1 MSERIDIVV
10 TDGIDGDIPKKL
22 RDIAAT
28 ARDGYTQVNQLQKAV
43 NALQATQVNQ
53 LQMAASKLEV
63 QLLRQMRA
71 TKQLDIAT
79 NQAAISETR
88 AAIEK
93 QKLDAATAQA
103 AIAQDRQT
111 QSIIRGQIAAIN
123 LEAAQNRLAN
133 AKRREEMATELAN
146 NAQRISNN
154 LQTQGATNTK
164 QLAYMSQNLLFQ
176 LNDIAVSLASGQRPL
191 TVFLQQG
198 SQIATMFGPGS
209 GAGGALKQL
218 GGILGGLATKFAGP
232 LTAVGLFA
240 TGFAVLQSEIKDT
253 TGVAVGFID
262 VVVGTFQAFGSRIF
276 SAVDSALSPLKP
288 LFSAVFDFFYTA
300 AQNAIRGAAIL
311 WNFLPGV
318 IGNAISTMANG
329 FSIAYNF
336 VIDFVEAG
344 ANVAIDG
351 INLLIAGLNAIPGL
365 VGQKVVDPIKKV
377 NFDAAK
383 RGLIEV
389 RSYTE
394 LWGESITKA
403 DAGLKGLYDQI
414 AALAVANK
422 KAREEDEKGFN
433 KAEEYKR
440 VTEQLDRQI
449 RSMRMLSDARRV
461 QEQLDQIELNFL
473 QNKAP
478 LNAQET
484 QALRERLQTI
494 QAYARVQKET
504 DRIVE
509 ETTGAQKAFAA
520 TLQAGTRLLNQGTI
534 TQAQYEQ
541 QVIAGSIALNQAL
554 NPLHDYEESV
564 KSATRMLQFF
574 GEELTAQNAVE
585 AARQQA
591 LKKGIVL
598 SDERIAAMLEEQR
611 TLAQGT
617 LQQQAMSQVY
627 DQATGAQR
635 RHQLT
640 IDAAN
645 KLYRAGKID
654 ADAYA
659 RALNLASQE
668 IARANDPLYD
678 FNKSLSEQQMS
689 LYTYG
694 DAQAVLNAQ
703 LQQYNA
709 LLAAGSTSLT
719 FAQYQQTLMAQALAA
734 TTLQMAEQARIQQVV
749 QGVFNDISATTFYID
764 NQAAMY
770 AEIDRLRQADLISHM
785 TAEQAKAQIAIKA
798 NEQRLG
804 QAKDFF
810 GAFTGLA
817 QSGNKRI
824 AAIGKAAAIS
834 QAIID
839 GILGTQKALAAFP
852 PPFNYVA
859 AAGVAATAAVNV
871 ASIKAQNVG
880 NFNTGGQF
888 TVGGRAG
895 IDRNTI
901 AMGVTK
907 GERVTIET
915 AAQQRANDSGR
926 ANVGNAPAVNVPVK
940 VVNVIDPQEALAAMQ
955 TPEGEA
961 VVLNILRRNPDA
973 VKQAAS
979 G

>member
-1 MSERIDIVV
+1 MTTERVDIVV

-28 ARDGYTQVNQLQKAV
+28 AREGYTQVNQLQKAV
-43 NALQATQVNQ
+43 NALQSAQMNN
-53 LQMAASKLEV
+53 LSMAASKLEI
-63 QLLRQMRA
+63 QLLKQLRA
-71 TKQLDIAT
+71 QKQLDVAT
-79 NQAAISETR
+79 QQAAISETR

-93 QKLDAATAQA
+93 QKLVSETAQA

-123 LEAAQNRLAN
+123 LESAQMRLA
-133 AKRREEMATELAN
+133 ASKRREAQATELAN
-146 NAQRISNN
+146 EMQRASNT
-154 LQTQGATNTK
+154 LQATGATNTK

-176 LNDIAVSLASGQRPL
+176 LNDIGVSLASGQRPL

-218 GGILGGLATKFAGP
+218 GSMLGGLVTKFAGP
-232 LTAVGLFA
+232 IAVVGMFAAGFGL
-240 TGFAVLQSEIKDT
+240 LQSEIRKT
-253 TGVAVGFID
+253 SGVAVGFID

-276 SAVDSALSPLKP
+276 QAVDSALTPLKP
-288 LFSAVFDFFYTA
+288 LFTSVFDFFYQQ

-318 IGNAISTMANG
+318 VVNAISTMANG
-329 FSIAYNF
+329 FNVAYNF

-351 INLLIAGLNAIPGL
+351 INLLIAGINAIPGL
-365 VGQKVVDPIKKV
+365 VGAKVVDPIQKV

-389 RSYTE
+389 KSYTD
-394 LWGESITKA
+394 LWGDSVAKA
-403 DAGLKGLYDQI
+403 DAGLAGLYKQI
-414 AALAVANK
+414 EQLAVANK

-433 KAEEYKR
+433 KAEEYAR
-440 VTEQLDRQI
+440 ITDQLDRQI

-461 QEQLDQIELNFL
+461 QEQLDQIELQFL

-478 LNAQET
+478 LDAQEI
-484 QALRERLQTI
+484 ARLRERLQTI

-509 ETTGAQKAFAA
+509 ETTGAQQTFAA
-520 TLQAGTRLLNQGTI
+520 TLQAGTRLLNSGII
-534 TQAQYEQ
+534 TQQQYER

-554 NPLHDYEESV
+554 NPLYDYEEGV
-564 KSATRMLQFF
+564 RSATAMLQYF
-574 GEELTAQNAVE
+574 GDELSAQTAVE

-591 LKKGIVL
+591 LKKGVVL
-598 SDERIAAMLEEQR
+598 TDERIAQMLDEQR
-611 TLAQGT
+611 TLNQGV
-617 LQQQAMSQVY
+617 LVQQAMSQVY
-627 DQATGAQR
+627 DEATGAQR
-635 RHQLT
+635 RNQLA
-640 IDAAN
+640 IEAAN
-645 KLYRAGKID
+645 VLYRAGKID
-654 ADAYA
+654 AEAYA
-659 RALNLASQE
+659 RALNGANMELQ
-668 IARANDPLYD
+668 RAKDPLYD
-678 FNKSLSEQQMS
+678 FNKGLQEQQLS

-694 DAQAVLNAQ
+694 DAQDVLNAQ

-709 LLAAGSTSLT
+709 LLAANATSLT
-719 FAQYQQTLMAQALAA
+719 FAQYQQTAMAATLAN
-734 TTLQMAEQARIQQVV
+734 TTLQMAQQARVQQTIQ
-749 QGVFNDISATTFYID
+749 GIFNDFTAQTYYID
-764 NQAAMY
+764 NQRAMY
-770 AEIDRLRQADLISHM
+770 AEIDRLRQADVISH
-785 TAEQAKAQIAIKA
+785 TLAEKAKAEIARRA
-798 NEQRLG
+798 NEQRLT

-810 GAFTGLA
+810 GSFAGLQA
-817 QSGNKRI
+817 SGNKKI
-824 AAIGKAAAIS
+824 AAIGKAAAIT
-834 QAIID
+834 QAVID
-839 GILGTQKALAAFP
+839 GILGAQKALAAFP
-852 PPFNYVA
+852 PPYNYIA

-871 ASIKAQNVG
+871 AQIKAQNVG
-880 NFNTGGQF
+880 NFNEGGSF
-888 TVGGRAG
+888 VVGGRAG
-895 IDRNTI
+895 IDTNQI
-901 AMGVTK
+901 SMGVTK

-915 AAQQRANDSGR
+915 AAQQRANGP
-926 ANVGNAPAVNVPVK
+926 ANVGSNPNVNVPVK
-940 VVNVIDPQEALAAMQ
+940 VVNVLDPQEALAAMQ